1 MTERDLPL
9 EELLRAWVLLPWY
22 HRKAIAIAI
31 VVRNQMAVITNM
43 GKIKVGYLIS
53 VLLLA
58 SITGVVFFIFQSNQC
73 HQRDIRQSYTFMEA
87 LKGSI
92 IHIFFLTSNI
102 LQIMATLFSPLM
114 SGDLPVM
121 VKVFI

>member
-1 MTERDLPL
+1 MTERDVPL

-58 SITGVVFFIFQSNQC
+58 SITGVVFFIFQSN
-73 HQRDIRQSYTFMEA
+73 A
-87 LKGSI
+87 LMSAAFGG
-92 IHIFFLTSNI
+92 I
-102 LQIMATLFSPLM
+102 LAATLFAGAAYL
-114 SGDLPVM
+114 VWYY
-121 VKVFI
+121 FH